1 MQNKTLNIHALFF
14 YGLLCGA
21 LVVVFMVTFQHFENF
36 YEPQIIARP
45 NYKQIIV
52 KEKALE
58 NLKPQNVVF
67 SYVSPSATEVQIVG
81 DFNAWGAYPL
91 TLNKSENDIEIFTLN
106 LALPKGKYKYRFLV
120 DGKTVLDESAAKINS
135 DGETFNI
142 LEVK

>member
-1 MQNKTLNIHALFF
+1 MQNKTINIHALLF

-36 YEPQIIARP
+36 YQPQIVARP
-45 NYKQIIV
+45 KYVQIPAKQKSV
-52 KEKALE
+52 E
-58 NLKPQNVVF
+58 NLKPQSVTF
-67 SYVSPSATEVQIVG
+67 SYVSPSAKEVQLVG

-91 TLNKSENDIEIFTLN
+91 ALNKGENDIEIFTLS

-120 DGKTVLDESAAKINS
+120 DGQTVLDESASKIDFN
-135 DGETFNI
+135 GEVFNI

>member
-21 LVVVFMVTFQHFENF
+21 LVVVFMVSFQHFDSF
-36 YEPQIIARP
+36 YEPQVVARP
-45 NYKQIIV
+45 KYKQV
-52 KEKALE
+52 PAKEKSIEA
-58 NLKPQNVVF
+58 LKPQNVTF
-67 SYVSPSATEVQIVG
+67 SYVSPSAKEVQLVG
-81 DFNAWGAYPL
+81 DFNAWGSYPL

-120 DGKTVLDESAAKINS
+120 DGQTTVDESSVKINFN
-135 DGETFNI
+135 GEVFNI